1 MKGYYF
7 TLDALLASAIL
18 LGSIVLFS
26 NLYVSNPAKASQT
39 DFLSTDLARS
49 LSTLSVGEADNG
61 YVKELIANG
70 TITNLGNSVFEQAAE
85 FWVEGR
91 TDLAGKLLDNITS
104 GMVPKNVGF
113 GFYID
118 GDPVL
123 LHNNS
128 PGTRQISSKV
138 IVSGIQRNTT
148 PEGFNARTFAT
159 KIRKNTTDVFPLNTE
174 GGAFDNGKKLYITK
188 WVFLNFTG
196 ITSSK
201 LTVAVHGDT
210 SNDDR
215 YEINNVAV
223 DIGSCGSCDGWLY
236 ENTTSTWKGFD
247 TKTLNVPSY
256 NFVPGW
262 NKIFLRLHSQG
273 GHTHLHPGGRLE
285 LTYQAEGKF
294 TPANPVRKRIYLDN
308 IESEGSGQSI
318 NSGIWAIVPAELPEG
333 TELINATLHLK
344 VLDVDNTTS
353 IPAAVPYKAHTQV
366 FVGSQPAFLSNLSGT
381 LDQTVDL
388 SSFFRVG
395 ETNVISIYSNS
406 YPDYF
411 WGRAGT
417 ELYSDPPAD
426 QAGSSYVEY
435 WYRIV
440 DSSKLKFGKIDV
452 SIVDNFTGLLD
463 NQISSSWDFSNAE
476 VIEAFAHIAEL
487 DSRNVSV
494 SINSNNVFV
503 SPSANAV
510 PSYVYL
516 DSNKVVPGIN
526 TIALTESCT
535 DCFILN
541 ESRLQYLV
549 LVPSQVGYGDTFPT
563 KQQAID
569 DAIQRLHDVLGQ
581 SVEALQ
587 LDTSVVALSKVP
599 SLWGPTIIEARVWK

>member
-1 MKGYYF
+1 MGMKGYYF

-333 TELINATLHLK
+333 TEL
-344 VLDVDNTTS
+344 
-353 IPAAVPYKAHTQV
+353 
-366 FVGSQPAFLSNLSGT
+366 
-381 LDQTVDL
+381 
-388 SSFFRVG
+388 
-395 ETNVISIYSNS
+395 
-406 YPDYF
+406 
-411 WGRAGT
+411 
-417 ELYSDPPAD
+417 YSDPPAD

-452 SIVDNFTGLLD
+452 SIVYNFTGLLD